1 MSDSAATRSAAT
13 PNDAR
18 RGLSLAELGA
28 LVSGQVV
35 RAGAPEL
42 WLSEVAPL
50 DRAGPRAVGFVGKS
64 EYLDAL
70 ATTQAGA
77 VLVGAALASDAQ
89 TRAPASVA
97 LVVVEQPYAAFAHVA
112 QRLAPEP
119 PRPRGIHAT
128 AIVDPTATLEADVA
142 LGPYVVVGA
151 RVRIG
156 AGAVLHAGTHVHDDA
171 TIGAGATLHD
181 HVVVRHACHVGE
193 RAILHAGVVVG
204 ADGFGFAAERRGER
218 TVHVKIPQLG
228 AVVIEDDVE
237 LGANTCV
244 DRGALGTT
252 RVGRGT
258 KADNLVQI
266 GHNVDLG
273 PDVILVAQS
282 GVAGSTKLGANVILG
297 AQSGIAGHLTIGER
311 VTVLG
316 QAGVMHHLAAD
327 ARVAGTPAVDA
338 PQFFRGVVRI
348 GKLDA
353 LAKSVRALEKAVVAL
368 RAGRSS
374 QGKDQA

>member
-1 MSDSAATRSAAT
+1 
-13 PNDAR
+13 
-18 RGLSLAELGA
+18 
-28 LVSGQVV
+28 
-35 RAGAPEL
+35 
-42 WLSEVAPL
+42 
-50 DRAGPRAVGFVGKS
+50 
-64 EYLDAL
+64 
-70 ATTQAGA
+70 
-77 VLVGAALASDAQ
+77 
-89 TRAPASVA
+89 
-97 LVVVEQPYAAFAHVA
+97 
-112 QRLAPEP
+112 
-119 PRPRGIHAT
+119 
-128 AIVDPTATLEADVA
+128 
-142 LGPYVVVGA
+142 
-151 RVRIG
+151 
-156 AGAVLHAGTHVHDDA
+156 
-171 TIGAGATLHD
+171 
-181 HVVVRHACHVGE
+181 
-193 RAILHAGVVVG
+193 VVVG
-204 ADGFGFAAERRGER
+204 ADGFGFAAEQRGAR

-228 AVVIEDDVE
+228 DVVIEDDVE

-266 GHNVDLG
+266 GHNVEVG

-353 LAKSVRALEKAVVAL
+353 LAKSVRALEKAVDAL